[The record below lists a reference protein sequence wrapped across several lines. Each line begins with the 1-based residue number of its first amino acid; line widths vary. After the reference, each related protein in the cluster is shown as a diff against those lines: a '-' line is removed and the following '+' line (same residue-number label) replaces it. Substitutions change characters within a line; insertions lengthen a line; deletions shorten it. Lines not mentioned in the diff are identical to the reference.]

1 MVGRTDSARSR
12 SRGFSKSDS
21 QVSNDSPVERVGRR
35 GFAHSKTNIY
45 ICPVPWDY
53 TKAKLVNIFR
63 KFGETTDSMILT
75 KTRFRGRRNP
85 DGCVGFVDF
94 KRNSSARRAIKRYN
108 GAKVRTVFSG
118 CKGETRLVVRL
129 ADARNRR
136 PVRRRPERLRRRAS
150 GDRLRTRNKR
160 RGRNRFSSRSH
171 SRSRKRIKK
180 ERSKSSSSKKV
191 KDESP
196 SASDQRRSRSPRSR
210 ERSLS
215 SNRSRSRS
223 RERYKFSSDESIE
236 ASESEAPKRSQR
248 GSSGEGNPPAN
259 PAEKERGDSIIVSCN
274 KDARSR
280 SVVINP
286 SSKSNPSTRASRSNS
301 VHTDCSSKL
310 LPVSAGEDMSSLME
324 TTKKVSTNNINWK
337 SSRHDHALS
346 DPAPSDDQSR
356 KHSAQATAAGESKA
370 RETVEEPKSPEKSP
384 PVRSP
389 SITSANESAEEGQG
403 ISPTNENEWE
413 GFKKFKKMRIRVRW
427 QAYQQYQG
435 QVKLLETKNL
445 ELEEDLLQLE
455 GQCRYWK
462 DKFKRTLKEYR
473 ESKDHLRKMRR
484 FTFEEEATIV

>member
-21 QVSNDSPVERVGRR
+21 QVSNDSPVERVGGR
-35 GFAHSKTNIY
+35 GFAHSKCNIY

-75 KTRFRGRRNP
+75 KTRFRRRNP

-94 KRNSSARRAIKRYN
+94 KHNSSARRAIKRYN
-108 GAKVRTVFSG
+108 GAKMRTVFRGSR
-118 CKGETRLVVRL
+118 GETRLVVRF
-129 ADARNRR
+129 ADARNKR
-136 PVRRRPERLRRRAS
+136 PIKRRPERVRRRAI
-150 GDRLRTRNKR
+150 GDWQRTRNKR
-160 RGRNRFSSRSH
+160 RGRNRFSSRSR
-171 SRSRKRIKK
+171 SRSRKRIKR

-210 ERSLS
+210 DRSLS

-236 ASESEAPKRSQR
+236 ASESEAPKRSQH
-248 GSSGEGNPPAN
+248 GSSGERNPPAD
-259 PAEKERGDSIIVSCN
+259 PPEKKGGEKIIVSCN

-280 SVVINP
+280 SVAINP

-301 VHTDCSSKL
+301 VDADCSSKL
-310 LPVSAGEDMSSLME
+310 LPVSAGEDRSSLID
-324 TTKKVSTNNINWK
+324 TKKEKSPNNVNQK
-337 SSRHDHALS
+337 SSRHDHAHS
-346 DPAPSDDQSR
+346 DPAPSDNQLR
-356 KHSAQATAAGESKA
+356 KHIAQASIAGESKP
-370 RETVEEPKSPEKSP
+370 RETVEEPKSPEKSF

-389 SITSANESAEEGQG
+389 STISAGESAEEGQS
-403 ISPTNENEWE
+403 ISSTNEKEWE
-413 GFKKFKKMRIRVRW
+413 SFRKFKKMRIRVRW
-427 QAYQQYQG
+427 QAYQQYQE

-455 GQCRYWK
+455 DQCRYWK

-473 ESKDHLRKMRR
+473 ESKDHLRKARR
-484 FTFEEEATIV
+484 YTFEEEATIV

>member
-1 MVGRTDSARSR
+1 MVGRTDSGRSR

-21 QVSNDSPVERVGRR
+21 QVSNDSHVERVGGR
-35 GFAHSKTNIY
+35 GFAHSKCNIY

-53 TKAKLVNIFR
+53 TKAKLLNIFR

-75 KTRFRGRRNP
+75 KTRFRRRNP

-94 KRNSSARRAIKRYN
+94 KHNSSARRAIKRYN
-108 GAKVRTVFSG
+108 GAKMRTVFRG
-118 CKGETRLVVRL
+118 YRGETRLTVRF
-129 ADARNRR
+129 ADARNKR
-136 PVRRRPERLRRRAS
+136 PVKRRPERVRRRAI
-150 GDRLRTRNKR
+150 GDWQRTRNKR
-160 RGRNRFSSRSH
+160 RGLNRFSSRSR
-171 SRSRKRIKK
+171 SRSRKRFKR

-196 SASDQRRSRSPRSR
+196 SASDQRRSRSPRYR
-210 ERSLS
+210 DRSLS

-223 RERYKFSSDESIE
+223 RKRYKFSSDESIE
-236 ASESEAPKRSQR
+236 ASESEAPKRSQH
-248 GSSGEGNPPAN
+248 GSSGERNPPAD
-259 PAEKERGDSIIVSCN
+259 PADTEGGEKIGGFE
-274 KDARSR
+274 KDARSH

-286 SSKSNPSTRASRSNS
+286 SSKSIPSTRASRSNS
-301 VHTDCSSKL
+301 VHTDCSSRL
-310 LPVSAGEDMSSLME
+310 LPASAGEDMSSLMK
-324 TTKKVSTNNINWK
+324 TTKEESSNVNQK

-346 DPAPSDDQSR
+346 DPALSNEQSR
-356 KHSAQATAAGESKA
+356 KHLAQATAAGESKA
-370 RETVEEPKSPEKSP
+370 RETVEDPKSPEKSF

-389 SITSANESAEEGQG
+389 SIISSDDSAEEGQG
-403 ISPTNENEWE
+403 ISSTNEKEWE
-413 GFKKFKKMRIRVRW
+413 NFKKFKKMRIRVRW
-427 QAYQQYQG
+427 QAYQQYQE

-473 ESKDHLRKMRR
+473 ESKDHLRKARR